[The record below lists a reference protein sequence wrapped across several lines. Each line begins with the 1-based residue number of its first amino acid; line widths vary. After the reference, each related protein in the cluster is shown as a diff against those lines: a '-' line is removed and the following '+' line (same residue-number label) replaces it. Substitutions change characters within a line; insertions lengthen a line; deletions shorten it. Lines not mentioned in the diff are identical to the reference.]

1 MPSAPVSLNPPKPVN
16 YARLARKA
24 WLIAVCVFIA
34 ACFFP
39 IRSSLVRGRLVTVGL
54 FVWAGALF
62 LFWRRLP
69 VRVLCLALALAPLLL
84 LFVPDRPIHTEN
96 LRSGYVAALQNYE
109 NTPYVWG
116 GETTTGIDCSGL
128 TRAALCVAELRQGV
142 RTTNMALLR
151 KSASL
156 WWNDGSASDLAA
168 GYQGRTLLLGKRKSL
183 NGADY
188 APLAPGD
195 LAVTEDGKHVLA
207 YEGNKKWIEADP
219 NAGKVVRVTIPSQ
232 EHFFN
237 MHMTL
242 VRWRVLENANAAGN

>member
-1 MPSAPVSLNPPKPVN
+1 MLSARVSLNPPKPVN
-16 YARLARKA
+16 YARWARTA

-34 ACFFP
+34 AFFFP
-39 IRSSLVRGRLVTVGL
+39 IRSSLVRGGIVTLGL

-62 LFWRRLP
+62 LFWKRLP
-69 VRVLCLALALAPLLL
+69 VRVLCLSLALAPLLL
-84 LFVPDRPIHTEN
+84 LFVPDRPIHTQD

-142 RTTNMALLR
+142 RTSNMALLR

-168 GYQGRTLLLGKRKSL
+168 GYQGRTLLLGKTKSL
-183 NGADY
+183 NTADY
-188 APLAPGD
+188 SVLLPGD
-195 LAVTEDGKHVLA
+195 LAVTADGLHVLA
-207 YEGNKKWIEADP
+207 YEGNKTWIEADP
-219 NAGKVVRVTIPSQ
+219 TPGKVVRVTLPS
-232 EHFFN
+232 EDHFFN